1 MKNNKQTMVNFNFRR
16 FFLCF
21 LYSIITIFVVFVF
34 EKVFIVGYL
43 DYVLPTR
50 IPKTLSRAI
59 LFLFVITISI
69 FLIFLNLKKIIIEK
83 FNEKHIIFFLF
94 AISITLPL
102 VLVFLIKVEPK
113 SDFLTYYLIAKHLV
127 YSKIF
132 IPNYIATFPH
142 TIMFPIFLSFIFR
155 IFGPSILAAQL
166 TGILLSAMSV
176 IFVFLI
182 GKEAGKK
189 QLGFIAAIMWSLMPS
204 RIFYSL
210 LICTENLFNTVALF
224 TIFLFFRNIRAFK
237 SIKTKYLNLAF
248 IGILLAWLSSIRPNG
263 IILFIAMTLFYIV
276 FSKETNN
283 NFLKK
288 DMNNIHFLKFIA
300 IFIMLATYL
309 LASFSL
315 NIIIES
321 IINQKIASTRIGWNL
336 YVGMNISSHGQWNKN
351 DSELFGRLI
360 KEIGPNQAQ
369 KTFFN
374 LGLTRLQ
381 TLIKEKKIIS
391 FISDKIITMWHADHE
406 SYDYVAGA
414 QLQNTAGKLIFPKN
428 NKIIKLLFNI
438 YYYIILFTA
447 LLGLILEIKNCSF
460 SNSIIIIGGLVI
472 SGTILLH
479 MPFEAALRYKNHALL
494 WFCFISANGII
505 TASGKIVKANKI
517 QCK

>member
-1 MKNNKQTMVNFNFRR
+1 M
-16 FFLCF
+16 
-21 LYSIITIFVVFVF
+21 VFVF

-50 IPKTLSRAI
+50 IPKILSRAI

-102 VLVFLIKVEPK
+102 VLAFSIKVEPK
-113 SDFLTYYLIAKHLV
+113 SDFLTYYLIARHLV
-127 YSKIF
+127 YGKIF

-142 TIMFPIFLSFIFR
+142 TIMFPIFLSFIFY
-155 IFGPSILAAQL
+155 IFGPSILVAQL

-176 IFVFLI
+176 ILVFLI

-189 QLGFIAAIMWSLMPS
+189 RLGFIAALMWSLMPS

-210 LICTENLFNTVALF
+210 LICTENLFNIVALF
-224 TIFLFFRNIRAFK
+224 TILLFFRNLRTSRSVK
-237 SIKTKYLNLAF
+237 IKYFNLAL

-263 IILFIAMTLFYIV
+263 IIILIALTLFYIV

-288 DMNNIHFLKFIA
+288 DTNNIHFSKFITVS
-300 IFIMLATYL
+300 IILANYL

-315 NIIIES
+315 NIMTES

-351 DSELFGRLI
+351 DSKLFGKLI
-360 KEIGPNQAQ
+360 KEIGPDQAQ
-369 KTFFN
+369 KAFFN
-374 LGLTRLQ
+374 LGLKRLQ

-391 FISDKIITMWHADHE
+391 FIFDKIITMWHADHE
-406 SYDYVAGA
+406 AYDYVSGA
-414 QLQNTAGKLIFPKN
+414 LLQNTAEKLIFTKN
-428 NKIIKLLFNI
+428 NKTIKLFFDI

-447 LLGLILEIKNCSF
+447 LLGLIWEIKNCSF
-460 SNSIIIIGGLVI
+460 PNSIIITGSFIIL
-472 SGTILLH
+472 GTILLH
-479 MPFEAALRYKNHALL
+479 IPFEAALRYKNHALS

-505 TASGKIVKANKI
+505 TISEKIAKSHKSHVNN
-517 QCK
+517 